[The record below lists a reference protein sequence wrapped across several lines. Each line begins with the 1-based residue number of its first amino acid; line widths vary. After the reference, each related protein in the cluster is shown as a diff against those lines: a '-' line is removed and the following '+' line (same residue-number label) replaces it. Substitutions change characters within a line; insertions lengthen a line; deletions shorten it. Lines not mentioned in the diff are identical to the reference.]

1 MCDDTEGKTAPC
13 RFTAKT
19 GGLEERGGIENSR
32 AVPAATCFVN
42 RRSGK
47 YVFFDAAPICLL
59 RRQG

>member
-19 GGLEERGGIENSR
+19 GGLEERGGIENSHV
-32 AVPAATCFVN
+32 VPVAAGFVN

-47 YVFFDAAPICLL
+47 
-59 RRQG
+59 